1 MKSYVQYGAGNQHVP
16 GWLNFDASPTLR
28 IQKIPLPDRLL
39 KNRLNCIFDD
49 EVQYGDIVKGLP
61 IDGASAGYV
70 FSLHILEHLALD
82 DFHTAFNNTFRTLKK
97 GGVFRVIVPDL
108 RMDINDYLRDRASD
122 DVVVRQNASI
132 NFCKNSCLGM
142 PGSGVSLIGR
152 ISYLFG
158 NSSHRW
164 MWHSDS
170 LTAALSAHGFIDIK
184 PFKKDDSDDEMLLLP
199 EKPHQFER
207 GIAYQCR
214 KL

>member
-1 MKSYVQYGAGNQHVP
+1 MKIYVQYGAGNQHVP

-28 IQKIPLPDRLL
+28 IQKIPLLGRLL

-49 EVQYGDIVKGLP
+49 EVKYGDIVKGLP
-61 IDGASAGYV
+61 IDEASADYV
-70 FSLHILEHLALD
+70 FCSHILEHLALD
-82 DFHTAFNNTFRTLKK
+82 DFHTALDNTFRILKK
-97 GGVFRVIVPDL
+97 GGGLRVIVPDL
-108 RMDINDYLRDRASD
+108 RMDINDYLRDLASH
-122 DVVVRQNASI
+122 DVVVRQKASI

-142 PGSGVSLIGR
+142 HGSMGSLIGR

-164 MWHSDS
+164 MWDSDS

-184 PFKKDDSDDEMLLLP
+184 PFKKNDSDDEMLLRP
-199 EKPHQFER
+199 EMPHQFER

-214 KL
+214 KP